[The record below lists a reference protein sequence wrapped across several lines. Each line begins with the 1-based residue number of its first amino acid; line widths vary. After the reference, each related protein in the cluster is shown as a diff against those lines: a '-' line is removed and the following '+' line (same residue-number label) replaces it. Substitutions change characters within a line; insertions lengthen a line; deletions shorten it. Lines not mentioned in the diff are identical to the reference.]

1 MGASTITLYAVVEDS
16 GSLHESDYGVL
27 AFTSEAALL
36 SWEGRDHR
44 RYVKIVGT
52 YEELGPTKEH
62 LDRLAARAKAKE
74 AASARSAQR
83 YQAKKA
89 KARYV
94 GSPEH
99 KALRNRGGA

>member
-1 MGASTITLYAVVEDS
+1 MGSRNVTLYAVVEDS

-36 SWEGRDHR
+36 AWEGRDHR

-52 YEELGPTKEH
+52 YEELGPTKGH
-62 LDRLAARAKAKE
+62 LDRLAAQAKAKE
-74 AASARSAQR
+74 AARTRSAQK
-83 YQAKKA
+83 YQAKTA
-89 KARYV
+89 RVRYV

-99 KALRNRGGA
+99 AALRAKGGA

>member
-1 MGASTITLYAVVEDS
+1 MGVRTIQLYAVVEDS
-16 GSLHESDYGVL
+16 GALHESDYGVL

-36 SWEGRDHR
+36 AWEGRDHR
-44 RYVKIVGT
+44 RYVKIVGA

-62 LDRLAARAKAKE
+62 LDRLAARAKAQE
-74 AASARSAQR
+74 TARTRSAQK

-89 KARYV
+89 RASYV

-99 KALRNRGGA
+99 KALRSKGGA